1 MNGKGRKLFRSAV
14 GILTSVMMMGAYT
27 TTAMASG
34 IGVIDAKDMLDI
46 HAEANR
52 ASAVV
57 GQVMD
62 DGHVAILAK
71 YNDWVQIQ
79 AGEIAGWVPAENLVE
94 TEISNE
100 EAVAANEQVIAERTG
115 ATASEDEFFAEEEVQ
130 QDETAALQAEASEA
144 VQNEIEEVQTAEEA
158 ARLEAEAQAK
168 AAEEAARLEAEAQ
181 AKAAEKAARLE
192 AEAQAKAAEEAAR
205 LEAEAQ
211 AKAAEKAARLEAEAQ
226 AKAAEEAAR
235 LEAEAQ
241 AKAAEKA
248 ARLEAEAQAKAAAE
262 EAARAEAEAKAAAE
276 AQAAEEAARLAAEAQ
291 AKAAAEEAARIAAE
305 AQQAALAAQA
315 AQTAAIS
322 AEELKLLANIIYC
335 EAGSESYVGKVAV
348 GNVIMNRVK
357 SASQPNTI
365 TEVVY
370 AKGQFSPVRNGSLQ
384 RALSSDKADAACYQA
399 AIEALAGAQ
408 PVGGKLFF
416 RRNNGRSG
424 QVIGHHV
431 FY

>member
-46 HAEANR
+46 HAEANT

-57 GQVMD
+57 GQVME

-144 VQNEIEEVQTAEEA
+144 AQNEIEEVQTAEEA
-158 ARLEAEAQAK
+158 AQ
-168 AAEEAARLEAEAQ
+168 
-181 AKAAEKAARLE
+181 
-192 AEAQAKAAEEAAR
+192 
-205 LEAEAQ
+205 
-211 AKAAEKAARLEAEAQ
+211 
-226 AKAAEEAAR
+226 
-235 LEAEAQ
+235 
-241 AKAAEKA
+241 
-248 ARLEAEAQAKAAAE
+248 LEAEAQAKAAAE
-262 EAARAEAEAKAAAE
+262 EAARLE
-276 AQAAEEAARLAAEAQ
+276 AEAQ

>member
-46 HAEANR
+46 HAEANT

-57 GQVMD
+57 GQVME

-130 QDETAALQAEASEA
+130 QDETAALQAEASKA
-144 VQNEIEEVQTAEEA
+144 AQNEIEEVQAAEEA
-158 ARLEAEAQAK
+158 ARIEAEAQAKAAAEEAAQLEAEAQAKAAAEEAAQLEAEAQAKAAEEVARLEAEAQAK

-181 AKAAEKAARLE
+181 AKAA
-192 AEAQAKAAEEAAR
+192 AEEAAR

-211 AKAAEKAARLEAEAQ
+211 
-226 AKAAEEAAR
+226 
-235 LEAEAQ
+235 
-241 AKAAEKA
+241 
-248 ARLEAEAQAKAAAE
+248 
-262 EAARAEAEAKAAAE
+262 
-276 AQAAEEAARLAAEAQ
+276 
-291 AKAAAEEAARIAAE
+291 
-305 AQQAALAAQA
+305 QAALA

>member
-1 MNGKGRKLFRSAV
+1 M
-14 GILTSVMMMGAYT
+14 
-27 TTAMASG
+27 
-34 IGVIDAKDMLDI
+34 
-46 HAEANR
+46 
-52 ASAVV
+52 
-57 GQVMD
+57 
-62 DGHVAILAK
+62 
-71 YNDWVQIQ
+71 
-79 AGEIAGWVPAENLVE
+79 
-94 TEISNE
+94 
-100 EAVAANEQVIAERTG
+100 IAERTG

-144 VQNEIEEVQTAEEA
+144 AQNEIEEVQATEEA
-158 ARLEAEAQAK
+158 ARI
-168 AAEEAARLEAEAQ
+168 
-181 AKAAEKAARLE
+181 
-192 AEAQAKAAEEAAR
+192 
-205 LEAEAQ
+205 
-211 AKAAEKAARLEAEAQ
+211 
-226 AKAAEEAAR
+226 
-235 LEAEAQ
+235 
-241 AKAAEKA
+241 
-248 ARLEAEAQAKAAAE
+248 EAEAQAKAAAE
-262 EAARAEAEAKAAAE
+262 EAARIEAEAQVK
-276 AQAAEEAARLAAEAQ
+276 AAEEAARLEAEAQ

>member
-46 HAEANR
+46 HAEANT
-52 ASAVV
+52 ASAVI
-57 GQVMD
+57 GQVME

-115 ATASEDEFFAEEEVQ
+115 ETASEDEFFAEEEVQ

-144 VQNEIEEVQTAEEA
+144 AQNEIEEVQ
-158 ARLEAEAQAK
+158 
-168 AAEEAARLEAEAQ
+168 
-181 AKAAEKAARLE
+181 
-192 AEAQAKAAEEAAR
+192 
-205 LEAEAQ
+205 
-211 AKAAEKAARLEAEAQ
+211 
-226 AKAAEEAAR
+226 
-235 LEAEAQ
+235 
-241 AKAAEKA
+241 
-248 ARLEAEAQAKAAAE
+248 
-262 EAARAEAEAKAAAE
+262 
-276 AQAAEEAARLAAEAQ
+276 
-291 AKAAAEEAARIAAE
+291 AAEEAARIEAE
-305 AQQAALAAQA
+305 AQQAALA

-384 RALSSDKADAACYQA
+384 RALSSDKADEACYQA

-408 PVGGKLFF
+408 PVGDKLFF

>member
-46 HAEANR
+46 HAEANT
-52 ASAVV
+52 ASAVI
-57 GQVMD
+57 GQVME

-144 VQNEIEEVQTAEEA
+144 AQNEIEEVQTAEEA
-158 ARLEAEAQAK
+158 ARI
-168 AAEEAARLEAEAQ
+168 
-181 AKAAEKAARLE
+181 
-192 AEAQAKAAEEAAR
+192 
-205 LEAEAQ
+205 
-211 AKAAEKAARLEAEAQ
+211 
-226 AKAAEEAAR
+226 
-235 LEAEAQ
+235 
-241 AKAAEKA
+241 
-248 ARLEAEAQAKAAAE
+248 EAEAQAKAAAE
-262 EAARAEAEAKAAAE
+262 EAARLE
-276 AQAAEEAARLAAEAQ
+276 AEAQ

-370 AKGQFSPVRNGSLQ
+370 AKRQFSPVRNGSLQ

>member
-46 HAEANR
+46 HAEANT
-52 ASAVV
+52 ASAVI
-57 GQVMD
+57 GQVME

-144 VQNEIEEVQTAEEA
+144 AQNEIEEVQAAEEA
-158 ARLEAEAQAK
+158 ARLEAEAQAKAAAEEAAQLEAEAQAK

-181 AKAAEKAARLE
+181 
-192 AEAQAKAAEEAAR
+192 
-205 LEAEAQ
+205 
-211 AKAAEKAARLEAEAQ
+211 
-226 AKAAEEAAR
+226 
-235 LEAEAQ
+235 
-241 AKAAEKA
+241 
-248 ARLEAEAQAKAAAE
+248 
-262 EAARAEAEAKAAAE
+262 
-276 AQAAEEAARLAAEAQ
+276 
-291 AKAAAEEAARIAAE
+291 
-305 AQQAALAAQA
+305 QAALA

>member
-46 HAEANR
+46 HAEANT
-52 ASAVV
+52 ASAVI
-57 GQVMD
+57 GQVME

-144 VQNEIEEVQTAEEA
+144 AQNEIEEVQAAEEA
-158 ARLEAEAQAK
+158 ARIEAEAQAKAAAEEAAQLEAEAQAK
-168 AAEEAARLEAEAQ
+168 TAAEEAARLEAEAQ
-181 AKAAEKAARLE
+181 AKAA
-192 AEAQAKAAEEAAR
+192 AEET
-205 LEAEAQ
+205 
-211 AKAAEKAARLEAEAQ
+211 
-226 AKAAEEAAR
+226 
-235 LEAEAQ
+235 
-241 AKAAEKA
+241 

-262 EAARAEAEAKAAAE
+262 EAARIEAEAQAK
-276 AQAAEEAARLAAEAQ
+276 AAEEAARLAAEAQ
-291 AKAAAEEAARIAAE
+291 
-305 AQQAALAAQA
+305 QAALA

-322 AEELKLLANIIYC
+322 TEELKLLANIIYC

-408 PVGGKLFF
+408 PVGDKLFF

>member
-46 HAEANR
+46 HAEANT
-52 ASAVV
+52 ASAVI
-57 GQVMD
+57 GQVME

-100 EAVAANEQVIAERTG
+100 EAVVANEQVIAERTG
-115 ATASEDEFFAEEEVQ
+115 ETASEDEFFAEEEVQ

-144 VQNEIEEVQTAEEA
+144 AQNEIEEVQ
-158 ARLEAEAQAK
+158 
-168 AAEEAARLEAEAQ
+168 AAEEAARI
-181 AKAAEKAARLE
+181 
-192 AEAQAKAAEEAAR
+192 
-205 LEAEAQ
+205 
-211 AKAAEKAARLEAEAQ
+211 
-226 AKAAEEAAR
+226 
-235 LEAEAQ
+235 
-241 AKAAEKA
+241 
-248 ARLEAEAQAKAAAE
+248 EAEAQAKAAAE
-262 EAARAEAEAKAAAE
+262 EAAR
-276 AQAAEEAARLAAEAQ
+276 L
-291 AKAAAEEAARIAAE
+291 AAE
-305 AQQAALAAQA
+305 AQQAALAAK
-315 AQTAAIS
+315 TAAIS

-408 PVGGKLFF
+408 PVGDKLFF

>member
-1 MNGKGRKLFRSAV
+1 MNGKGRKLFRCAV

-46 HAEANR
+46 HAEANT
-52 ASAVV
+52 ASAVI
-57 GQVMD
+57 GQVME

-144 VQNEIEEVQTAEEA
+144 AQNEIEEVQTAEEA

-168 AAEEAARLEAEAQ
+168 AA
-181 AKAAEKAARLE
+181 
-192 AEAQAKAAEEAAR
+192 AEEAAR
-205 LEAEAQ
+205 LE
-211 AKAAEKAARLEAEAQ
+211 
-226 AKAAEEAAR
+226 
-235 LEAEAQ
+235 
-241 AKAAEKA
+241 
-248 ARLEAEAQAKAAAE
+248 
-262 EAARAEAEAKAAAE
+262 
-276 AQAAEEAARLAAEAQ
+276 AEAQ

>member
-46 HAEANR
+46 HAEANT
-52 ASAVV
+52 ASAVI
-57 GQVMD
+57 GQVME

-144 VQNEIEEVQTAEEA
+144 AQNEIEEVQ
-158 ARLEAEAQAK
+158 
-168 AAEEAARLEAEAQ
+168 AAEEAARI
-181 AKAAEKAARLE
+181 
-192 AEAQAKAAEEAAR
+192 
-205 LEAEAQ
+205 
-211 AKAAEKAARLEAEAQ
+211 
-226 AKAAEEAAR
+226 
-235 LEAEAQ
+235 
-241 AKAAEKA
+241 
-248 ARLEAEAQAKAAAE
+248 EAEAQAKAAAE
-262 EAARAEAEAKAAAE
+262 EAARIEAEAQVK
-276 AQAAEEAARLAAEAQ
+276 AAEEAARLEAEAQ

>member
-1 MNGKGRKLFRSAV
+1 MEVRMNGKGRKLFRSAV

-52 ASAVV
+52 ASVVV

-71 YNDWVQIQ
+71 YNGWVQIQ

-100 EAVAANEQVIAERTG
+100 EAVAANVQVIAERTG

-144 VQNEIEEVQTAEEA
+144 AQNEIEEVQAAAEEA
-158 ARLEAEAQAK
+158 ARIEAEAQAK
-168 AAEEAARLEAEAQ
+168 AAAEAQ
-181 AKAAEKAARLE
+181 
-192 AEAQAKAAEEAAR
+192 
-205 LEAEAQ
+205 
-211 AKAAEKAARLEAEAQ
+211 
-226 AKAAEEAAR
+226 
-235 LEAEAQ
+235 
-241 AKAAEKA
+241 
-248 ARLEAEAQAKAAAE
+248 AAE

-276 AQAAEEAARLAAEAQ
+276 AQAAEKAARAEAEAKAAAEAQAAAEEAARLAAEAQ
-291 AKAAAEEAARIAAE
+291 AQAAAVEAARIAAE

-370 AKGQFSPVRNGSLQ
+370 ARGQFSPVRNGSLQ
-384 RALSSDKADAACYQA
+384 RALSNDKADASCYQA

-408 PVGGKLFF
+408 PVGEKLFF

>member
-1 MNGKGRKLFRSAV
+1 MEVRMNGKGRKLFRSAV

-46 HAEANR
+46 HAEANT
-52 ASAVV
+52 ASAVI
-57 GQVMD
+57 GQVME

-144 VQNEIEEVQTAEEA
+144 AQNEIEEVQATEEA
-158 ARLEAEAQAK
+158 ARIEAEAQAK
-168 AAEEAARLEAEAQ
+168 AA
-181 AKAAEKAARLE
+181 
-192 AEAQAKAAEEAAR
+192 AEEAAR
-205 LEAEAQ
+205 IEAEAQ
-211 AKAAEKAARLEAEAQ
+211 V
-226 AKAAEEAAR
+226 KAAEE
-235 LEAEAQ
+235 
-241 AKAAEKA
+241 A

-262 EAARAEAEAKAAAE
+262 EAARIE
-276 AQAAEEAARLAAEAQ
+276 AEAQ

-348 GNVIMNRVK
+348 GNVIMNSVK

>member
-46 HAEANR
+46 HAEANT
-52 ASAVV
+52 ASAVI
-57 GQVMD
+57 GQVME

-130 QDETAALQAEASEA
+130 QDETAALQAEASKA
-144 VQNEIEEVQTAEEA
+144 AQNEIEEVQAAEEA
-158 ARLEAEAQAK
+158 ARIEAEAQAKAAAEEAAQLEAEAQAK
-168 AAEEAARLEAEAQ
+168 AA
-181 AKAAEKAARLE
+181 
-192 AEAQAKAAEEAAR
+192 AEE
-205 LEAEAQ
+205 
-211 AKAAEKAARLEAEAQ
+211 
-226 AKAAEEAAR
+226 
-235 LEAEAQ
+235 
-241 AKAAEKA
+241 A

-262 EAARAEAEAKAAAE
+262 EAARLE
-276 AQAAEEAARLAAEAQ
+276 
-291 AKAAAEEAARIAAE
+291 AE
-305 AQQAALAAQA
+305 AQQAALAAQ
-315 AQTAAIS
+315 TAAIS
-322 AEELKLLANIIYC
+322 TEELKLLANIIYC

>member
-46 HAEANR
+46 HAEANT
-52 ASAVV
+52 ASAVI
-57 GQVMD
+57 GQVME

-144 VQNEIEEVQTAEEA
+144 AQNEIEEVQAAEEA
-158 ARLEAEAQAK
+158 ARIEAEAQAKAAAEEAAQLEAEAQAK
-168 AAEEAARLEAEAQ
+168 TAAEEAARLEAEAQ
-181 AKAAEKAARLE
+181 AKAAAEETARLE
-192 AEAQAKAAEEAAR
+192 
-205 LEAEAQ
+205 
-211 AKAAEKAARLEAEAQ
+211 
-226 AKAAEEAAR
+226 
-235 LEAEAQ
+235 
-241 AKAAEKA
+241 
-248 ARLEAEAQAKAAAE
+248 
-262 EAARAEAEAKAAAE
+262 
-276 AQAAEEAARLAAEAQ
+276 AEAQ

>member
-46 HAEANR
+46 HAEANT
-52 ASAVV
+52 ASAVI
-57 GQVMD
+57 GQVME

-115 ATASEDEFFAEEEVQ
+115 ETASEDEFFAEEEVQ

-144 VQNEIEEVQTAEEA
+144 AQNEIEEVQ
-158 ARLEAEAQAK
+158 
-168 AAEEAARLEAEAQ
+168 AAEEAARI
-181 AKAAEKAARLE
+181 
-192 AEAQAKAAEEAAR
+192 
-205 LEAEAQ
+205 
-211 AKAAEKAARLEAEAQ
+211 
-226 AKAAEEAAR
+226 
-235 LEAEAQ
+235 
-241 AKAAEKA
+241 
-248 ARLEAEAQAKAAAE
+248 EAEAQAKAAAE
-262 EAARAEAEAKAAAE
+262 EAARIEAEAQAKA
-276 AQAAEEAARLAAEAQ
+276 AAEEAARIEAEAQAKAAEEAAQLAAEAQ

-305 AQQAALAAQA
+305 AQAKAAAEEAARIAAESQQAALAAQA

-322 AEELKLLANIIYC
+322 SEELKLLANIIYC

>member
-46 HAEANR
+46 HAEANT
-52 ASAVV
+52 ASAVI
-57 GQVMD
+57 GQVME

-130 QDETAALQAEASEA
+130 QDETAALQAEAGEA
-144 VQNEIEEVQTAEEA
+144 AQNEIEEVQAAEEAAPLEAEAQAKAAAEEAAQLEAEAQAKAAEEA

-181 AKAAEKAARLE
+181 AKAA
-192 AEAQAKAAEEAAR
+192 AEEAAR

-211 AKAAEKAARLEAEAQ
+211 
-226 AKAAEEAAR
+226 
-235 LEAEAQ
+235 
-241 AKAAEKA
+241 
-248 ARLEAEAQAKAAAE
+248 
-262 EAARAEAEAKAAAE
+262 
-276 AQAAEEAARLAAEAQ
+276 
-291 AKAAAEEAARIAAE
+291 
-305 AQQAALAAQA
+305 QAALA

>member
-46 HAEANR
+46 HAEANT
-52 ASAVV
+52 ASAVI
-57 GQVMD
+57 GQVME

-144 VQNEIEEVQTAEEA
+144 AQNEIEEVQAAEEA
-158 ARLEAEAQAK
+158 ARIEAEAQAKAAAEEAARIEAEAQAKAAAEEAARIEAEAQAK

-181 AKAAEKAARLE
+181 AKAA
-192 AEAQAKAAEEAAR
+192 
-205 LEAEAQ
+205 
-211 AKAAEKAARLEAEAQ
+211 
-226 AKAAEEAAR
+226 
-235 LEAEAQ
+235 
-241 AKAAEKA
+241 
-248 ARLEAEAQAKAAAE
+248 
-262 EAARAEAEAKAAAE
+262 
-276 AQAAEEAARLAAEAQ
+276 
-291 AKAAAEEAARIAAE
+291 AEEAARIEAE

-365 TEVVY
+365 TEVIY

-408 PVGGKLFF
+408 PVGDKLFF

>member
-46 HAEANR
+46 HAEANT
-52 ASAVV
+52 ASAVI
-57 GQVMD
+57 GQVME

-144 VQNEIEEVQTAEEA
+144 AQNEIEEVQAAEEA
-158 ARLEAEAQAK
+158 ARIEAEAQAKAAAEEAAQLEAEAQAKAAAEEAAQLEAEAQAKAAAEEAARLEAEAQAKAAAEEAAQLEAEAQAK

-181 AKAAEKAARLE
+181 AKAA
-192 AEAQAKAAEEAAR
+192 AEEAAR

-211 AKAAEKAARLEAEAQ
+211 
-226 AKAAEEAAR
+226 
-235 LEAEAQ
+235 
-241 AKAAEKA
+241 
-248 ARLEAEAQAKAAAE
+248 
-262 EAARAEAEAKAAAE
+262 
-276 AQAAEEAARLAAEAQ
+276 
-291 AKAAAEEAARIAAE
+291 
-305 AQQAALAAQA
+305 QAALA

-322 AEELKLLANIIYC
+322 TEELKLLANIIYC

>member
-46 HAEANR
+46 HAEANT
-52 ASAVV
+52 ASAVI
-57 GQVMD
+57 GQVME

-130 QDETAALQAEASEA
+130 QDETAALQAEASKA
-144 VQNEIEEVQTAEEA
+144 AQNEIEEVQVAEEA
-158 ARLEAEAQAK
+158 ARIEAEAQAKAAAEEAAQLAAEAQAKAAEEAARIEAEAQAK

-181 AKAAEKAARLE
+181 AKAAE
-192 AEAQAKAAEEAAR
+192 
-205 LEAEAQ
+205 
-211 AKAAEKAARLEAEAQ
+211 
-226 AKAAEEAAR
+226 
-235 LEAEAQ
+235 
-241 AKAAEKA
+241 
-248 ARLEAEAQAKAAAE
+248 
-262 EAARAEAEAKAAAE
+262 
-276 AQAAEEAARLAAEAQ
+276 
-291 AKAAAEEAARIAAE
+291 EAARIAAE
-305 AQQAALAAQA
+305 AQQAALSAQA

-322 AEELKLLANIIYC
+322 EEELKLLANIIYC

>member
-46 HAEANR
+46 HAEANT

-57 GQVMD
+57 GQVME

-144 VQNEIEEVQTAEEA
+144 AQNEIEEVQAAEEA
-158 ARLEAEAQAK
+158 ARIEEEAQAK
-168 AAEEAARLEAEAQ
+168 AA
-181 AKAAEKAARLE
+181 
-192 AEAQAKAAEEAAR
+192 AEEAA
-205 LEAEAQ
+205 Q
-211 AKAAEKAARLEAEAQ
+211 
-226 AKAAEEAAR
+226 
-235 LEAEAQ
+235 
-241 AKAAEKA
+241 
-248 ARLEAEAQAKAAAE
+248 LEAEAQAKAAAE
-262 EAARAEAEAKAAAE
+262 EAARLE
-276 AQAAEEAARLAAEAQ
+276 
-291 AKAAAEEAARIAAE
+291 AE
-305 AQQAALAAQA
+305 AQQAALA

>member
-46 HAEANR
+46 HAEANT
-52 ASAVV
+52 ASAVI
-57 GQVMD
+57 GQVME

-115 ATASEDEFFAEEEVQ
+115 ETASEDEFFAEEEVQ

-144 VQNEIEEVQTAEEA
+144 AQNEIEEVQAAEEA
-158 ARLEAEAQAK
+158 ARIEAEAQAKAAAEEAARIEAEAQAK
-168 AAEEAARLEAEAQ
+168 AAED
-181 AKAAEKAARLE
+181 
-192 AEAQAKAAEEAAR
+192 
-205 LEAEAQ
+205 
-211 AKAAEKAARLEAEAQ
+211 
-226 AKAAEEAAR
+226 
-235 LEAEAQ
+235 
-241 AKAAEKA
+241 A

-262 EAARAEAEAKAAAE
+262 EAARIE
-276 AQAAEEAARLAAEAQ
+276 
-291 AKAAAEEAARIAAE
+291 AE

-408 PVGGKLFF
+408 PVGDKLFF

>member
-46 HAEANR
+46 HAEANT
-52 ASAVV
+52 ASAVI
-57 GQVMD
+57 GQVME

-130 QDETAALQAEASEA
+130 QDETAALQAEASKA
-144 VQNEIEEVQTAEEA
+144 AQNEIEEVQAAEEAARIEAEAQAKAAAEEAAQLETEAQAKAAEEAARIEAEAQAKAAEEA

-181 AKAAEKAARLE
+181 AKAAE
-192 AEAQAKAAEEAAR
+192 
-205 LEAEAQ
+205 
-211 AKAAEKAARLEAEAQ
+211 
-226 AKAAEEAAR
+226 
-235 LEAEAQ
+235 
-241 AKAAEKA
+241 
-248 ARLEAEAQAKAAAE
+248 
-262 EAARAEAEAKAAAE
+262 
-276 AQAAEEAARLAAEAQ
+276 
-291 AKAAAEEAARIAAE
+291 EAARIAAE
-305 AQQAALAAQA
+305 AQQAALSAQA

>member
-1 MNGKGRKLFRSAV
+1 MEVRMNGKGRKLFRSAV

-46 HAEANR
+46 HAEANT

-57 GQVMD
+57 GQVME

-115 ATASEDEFFAEEEVQ
+115 ETASEDEFFAEEEVQ

-144 VQNEIEEVQTAEEA
+144 AQNEIEEVQTAEEA
-158 ARLEAEAQAK
+158 ARIEAEAQAKADEEAARIEAEAQAK
-168 AAEEAARLEAEAQ
+168 AAEEAARIEAEAQ
-181 AKAAEKAARLE
+181 AK
-192 AEAQAKAAEEAAR
+192 
-205 LEAEAQ
+205 
-211 AKAAEKAARLEAEAQ
+211 
-226 AKAAEEAAR
+226 
-235 LEAEAQ
+235 
-241 AKAAEKA
+241 
-248 ARLEAEAQAKAAAE
+248 
-262 EAARAEAEAKAAAE
+262 
-276 AQAAEEAARLAAEAQ
+276 AAEEAARLAAEAQ
-291 AKAAAEEAARIAAE
+291 AKAAAEEAARIEAE
-305 AQQAALAAQA
+305 AQQAALAAQ
-315 AQTAAIS
+315 TAAVS

>member
-46 HAEANR
+46 HAEANT

-57 GQVMD
+57 GQVME

-144 VQNEIEEVQTAEEA
+144 AQNEIEEVQTAEEA
-158 ARLEAEAQAK
+158 ARIEAEAQAKADEEAARIEAEAQAK

-181 AKAAEKAARLE
+181 AKAA
-192 AEAQAKAAEEAAR
+192 
-205 LEAEAQ
+205 
-211 AKAAEKAARLEAEAQ
+211 
-226 AKAAEEAAR
+226 
-235 LEAEAQ
+235 
-241 AKAAEKA
+241 
-248 ARLEAEAQAKAAAE
+248 
-262 EAARAEAEAKAAAE
+262 
-276 AQAAEEAARLAAEAQ
+276 
-291 AKAAAEEAARIAAE
+291 AEEAARIEAE
-305 AQQAALAAQA
+305 AQQAALAAQ
-315 AQTAAIS
+315 TAAVS

>member
-1 MNGKGRKLFRSAV
+1 MEVRMNGKGRKLFRSAV

-46 HAEANR
+46 HAEANT

-57 GQVMD
+57 GQVME

-144 VQNEIEEVQTAEEA
+144 AQNEIEEVQ
-158 ARLEAEAQAK
+158 
-168 AAEEAARLEAEAQ
+168 AAEEAAQ
-181 AKAAEKAARLE
+181 
-192 AEAQAKAAEEAAR
+192 
-205 LEAEAQ
+205 
-211 AKAAEKAARLEAEAQ
+211 
-226 AKAAEEAAR
+226 
-235 LEAEAQ
+235 
-241 AKAAEKA
+241 
-248 ARLEAEAQAKAAAE
+248 LEAEAQAKAAAE
-262 EAARAEAEAKAAAE
+262 EAARIE
-276 AQAAEEAARLAAEAQ
+276 AEAQ
-291 AKAAAEEAARIAAE
+291 AKAAEEAARIAAE

>member
-46 HAEANR
+46 HAEANT

-57 GQVMD
+57 GQVME

-115 ATASEDEFFAEEEVQ
+115 ATASEDEFFTEEEVQ
-130 QDETAALQAEASEA
+130 QDETAALQAEASKA
-144 VQNEIEEVQTAEEA
+144 AQNEIEEVQ
-158 ARLEAEAQAK
+158 
-168 AAEEAARLEAEAQ
+168 AAEEAAQ
-181 AKAAEKAARLE
+181 
-192 AEAQAKAAEEAAR
+192 
-205 LEAEAQ
+205 
-211 AKAAEKAARLEAEAQ
+211 
-226 AKAAEEAAR
+226 
-235 LEAEAQ
+235 
-241 AKAAEKA
+241 
-248 ARLEAEAQAKAAAE
+248 LEAEAQAKAAAE
-262 EAARAEAEAKAAAE
+262 EAARIE
-276 AQAAEEAARLAAEAQ
+276 AEAQ
-291 AKAAAEEAARIAAE
+291 AKAAEEAARIAAE

>member
-57 GQVMD
+57 GQVME

-144 VQNEIEEVQTAEEA
+144 AQNEIEEVQAAEEA
-158 ARLEAEAQAK
+158 ARLEAEAQSKAAAEEAARLEAEAQAKAAAEEAAQLEAEAQAK

-181 AKAAEKAARLE
+181 AKAA
-192 AEAQAKAAEEAAR
+192 AEEAAR

-211 AKAAEKAARLEAEAQ
+211 
-226 AKAAEEAAR
+226 
-235 LEAEAQ
+235 
-241 AKAAEKA
+241 
-248 ARLEAEAQAKAAAE
+248 
-262 EAARAEAEAKAAAE
+262 
-276 AQAAEEAARLAAEAQ
+276 
-291 AKAAAEEAARIAAE
+291 
-305 AQQAALAAQA
+305 QAALA

-322 AEELKLLANIIYC
+322 TEELKLLANIIYC

>member
-1 MNGKGRKLFRSAV
+1 MEVRMNGKGRKLFRSAV

-46 HAEANR
+46 HAEANT

-57 GQVMD
+57 GQVME

-144 VQNEIEEVQTAEEA
+144 AQNEIEEVQAAEEAARIEEEAQAKAAAEEAAQLEAEAQAKAAEEA

-181 AKAAEKAARLE
+181 
-192 AEAQAKAAEEAAR
+192 
-205 LEAEAQ
+205 
-211 AKAAEKAARLEAEAQ
+211 
-226 AKAAEEAAR
+226 
-235 LEAEAQ
+235 
-241 AKAAEKA
+241 
-248 ARLEAEAQAKAAAE
+248 
-262 EAARAEAEAKAAAE
+262 
-276 AQAAEEAARLAAEAQ
+276 
-291 AKAAAEEAARIAAE
+291 
-305 AQQAALAAQA
+305 QAALA

>member
-46 HAEANR
+46 HAEANT

-57 GQVMD
+57 GQVME

-144 VQNEIEEVQTAEEA
+144 AQNEIEEVQAAEEAARIEAEAQAKAAAEEA

-168 AAEEAARLEAEAQ
+168 AAEEAAQ
-181 AKAAEKAARLE
+181 LE

-205 LEAEAQ
+205 LAS
-211 AKAAEKAARLEAEAQ
+211 
-226 AKAAEEAAR
+226 
-235 LEAEAQ
+235 
-241 AKAAEKA
+241 
-248 ARLEAEAQAKAAAE
+248 
-262 EAARAEAEAKAAAE
+262 
-276 AQAAEEAARLAAEAQ
+276 
-291 AKAAAEEAARIAAE
+291 E
-305 AQQAALAAQA
+305 AQQAAQA

-384 RALSSDKADAACYQA
+384 RALSSDKADTACYQA

>member
-46 HAEANR
+46 HAEANT
-52 ASAVV
+52 ASAVI
-57 GQVMD
+57 GQVME

-144 VQNEIEEVQTAEEA
+144 AQNEIEEVQAAEEA
-158 ARLEAEAQAK
+158 ARIEAEAQAKAAAEEAARLEAEAQAKAAEEAAQLEAEAQAK

-181 AKAAEKAARLE
+181 AKAA
-192 AEAQAKAAEEAAR
+192 AEEAAR

-211 AKAAEKAARLEAEAQ
+211 AK
-226 AKAAEEAAR
+226 
-235 LEAEAQ
+235 
-241 AKAAEKA
+241 
-248 ARLEAEAQAKAAAE
+248 
-262 EAARAEAEAKAAAE
+262 
-276 AQAAEEAARLAAEAQ
+276 
-291 AKAAAEEAARIAAE
+291 AAEEAARIAAE

>member
-1 MNGKGRKLFRSAV
+1 MEVRMNGKGRKLFRSAV

-46 HAEANR
+46 HAEANT

-57 GQVMD
+57 GQVME

-130 QDETAALQAEASEA
+130 QDETAALQAEASKA
-144 VQNEIEEVQTAEEA
+144 AQNEIEEVQ
-158 ARLEAEAQAK
+158 
-168 AAEEAARLEAEAQ
+168 AAEE
-181 AKAAEKAARLE
+181 
-192 AEAQAKAAEEAAR
+192 
-205 LEAEAQ
+205 
-211 AKAAEKAARLEAEAQ
+211 
-226 AKAAEEAAR
+226 
-235 LEAEAQ
+235 
-241 AKAAEKA
+241 A

-262 EAARAEAEAKAAAE
+262 EAAQLEAEAQAKA
-276 AQAAEEAARLAAEAQ
+276 AAEEAARLEAEAQ
-291 AKAAAEEAARIAAE
+291 AKAAAEEAAQLEAEAQAKAAEEAARIAAE

>member
-46 HAEANR
+46 HAEANT

-57 GQVMD
+57 GQVME

-115 ATASEDEFFAEEEVQ
+115 ETASEDEFFAEEEVQ

-144 VQNEIEEVQTAEEA
+144 AQNEIEEVQ
-158 ARLEAEAQAK
+158 
-168 AAEEAARLEAEAQ
+168 AAEEAARI
-181 AKAAEKAARLE
+181 
-192 AEAQAKAAEEAAR
+192 
-205 LEAEAQ
+205 
-211 AKAAEKAARLEAEAQ
+211 
-226 AKAAEEAAR
+226 
-235 LEAEAQ
+235 
-241 AKAAEKA
+241 
-248 ARLEAEAQAKAAAE
+248 EAEAQAKAAAE
-262 EAARAEAEAKAAAE
+262 EAA
-276 AQAAEEAARLAAEAQ
+276 QLAAQAQ
-291 AKAAAEEAARIAAE
+291 AKAAEEAARIEAE

>member
-46 HAEANR
+46 HAEANT
-52 ASAVV
+52 ASAVI
-57 GQVMD
+57 GQVME

-115 ATASEDEFFAEEEVQ
+115 ETASEDEFFAEEEVQ
-130 QDETAALQAEASEA
+130 QDETAALQA
-144 VQNEIEEVQTAEEA
+144 
-158 ARLEAEAQAK
+158 
-168 AAEEAARLEAEAQ
+168 
-181 AKAAEKAARLE
+181 
-192 AEAQAKAAEEAAR
+192 
-205 LEAEAQ
+205 
-211 AKAAEKAARLEAEAQ
+211 
-226 AKAAEEAAR
+226 
-235 LEAEAQ
+235 
-241 AKAAEKA
+241 
-248 ARLEAEAQAKAAAE
+248 
-262 EAARAEAEAKAAAE
+262 
-276 AQAAEEAARLAAEAQ
+276 
-291 AKAAAEEAARIAAE
+291 AAEEAARIAAE
-305 AQQAALAAQA
+305 SQQAALAAQA

-322 AEELKLLANIIYC
+322 SEELKLLANIIYC

>member
-46 HAEANR
+46 HAEANT

-57 GQVMD
+57 GQVME

-144 VQNEIEEVQTAEEA
+144 AQNEIEEVQAAEEAARIEAEAQAKAAAEEA
-158 ARLEAEAQAK
+158 ARLEAEAQAKAAEEAARIEAEAQAK

-181 AKAAEKAARLE
+181 AKAA
-192 AEAQAKAAEEAAR
+192 AEEAAR
-205 LEAEAQ
+205 I
-211 AKAAEKAARLEAEAQ
+211 
-226 AKAAEEAAR
+226 
-235 LEAEAQ
+235 
-241 AKAAEKA
+241 
-248 ARLEAEAQAKAAAE
+248 
-262 EAARAEAEAKAAAE
+262 
-276 AQAAEEAARLAAEAQ
+276 AAEAQ

-322 AEELKLLANIIYC
+322 AEELKQLANIIYC

>member
-1 MNGKGRKLFRSAV
+1 MEVRMNGKGRKLFRSAV

-57 GQVMD
+57 GQVME

-71 YNDWVQIQ
+71 YNGWVQIQ

-100 EAVAANEQVIAERTG
+100 AAVAANMQVIAERTG

-130 QDETAALQAEASEA
+130 QDETAALQAEASETA
-144 VQNEIEEVQTAEEA
+144 QNEIEEVQ
-158 ARLEAEAQAK
+158 
-168 AAEEAARLEAEAQ
+168 AAEEAARI
-181 AKAAEKAARLE
+181 
-192 AEAQAKAAEEAAR
+192 
-205 LEAEAQ
+205 
-211 AKAAEKAARLEAEAQ
+211 
-226 AKAAEEAAR
+226 
-235 LEAEAQ
+235 
-241 AKAAEKA
+241 
-248 ARLEAEAQAKAAAE
+248 EAEAQAKAAAE

-276 AQAAEEAARLAAEAQ
+276 AQAAAEEAARLEAEAQAKAAEEAAQLAAEAQ

>member
-46 HAEANR
+46 HAEANT
-52 ASAVV
+52 ASAVI
-57 GQVMD
+57 GQVME

-144 VQNEIEEVQTAEEA
+144 AQNEIEEVQ
-158 ARLEAEAQAK
+158 

-181 AKAAEKAARLE
+181 AKAAV
-192 AEAQAKAAEEAAR
+192 EEAAR
-205 LEAEAQ
+205 IE
-211 AKAAEKAARLEAEAQ
+211 
-226 AKAAEEAAR
+226 
-235 LEAEAQ
+235 
-241 AKAAEKA
+241 
-248 ARLEAEAQAKAAAE
+248 
-262 EAARAEAEAKAAAE
+262 
-276 AQAAEEAARLAAEAQ
+276 AEAQ

-305 AQQAALAAQA
+305 AQQAALDAQA

>member
-46 HAEANR
+46 HAEANT
-52 ASAVV
+52 ASAVI
-57 GQVMD
+57 GQVME

-130 QDETAALQAEASEA
+130 QDETAALQAEASKA
-144 VQNEIEEVQTAEEA
+144 AQNEIEEVQ
-158 ARLEAEAQAK
+158 
-168 AAEEAARLEAEAQ
+168 AAEEAARI
-181 AKAAEKAARLE
+181 
-192 AEAQAKAAEEAAR
+192 
-205 LEAEAQ
+205 
-211 AKAAEKAARLEAEAQ
+211 
-226 AKAAEEAAR
+226 
-235 LEAEAQ
+235 
-241 AKAAEKA
+241 
-248 ARLEAEAQAKAAAE
+248 EAEAQAKAAAE

-276 AQAAEEAARLAAEAQ
+276 AQAAVEEAARLEAEAQAKAAAEEAARIEAEAQ

-315 AQTAAIS
+315 TQTAAIS

>member
-1 MNGKGRKLFRSAV
+1 MEVRMNGKGRKLFRSAV

-46 HAEANR
+46 HAEANT
-52 ASAVV
+52 ASAVI
-57 GQVMD
+57 GQVME

-144 VQNEIEEVQTAEEA
+144 AQNEIEEVQAAEEA
-158 ARLEAEAQAK
+158 ARIEAEAQAK
-168 AAEEAARLEAEAQ
+168 AAEEAARL
-181 AKAAEKAARLE
+181 
-192 AEAQAKAAEEAAR
+192 
-205 LEAEAQ
+205 
-211 AKAAEKAARLEAEAQ
+211 
-226 AKAAEEAAR
+226 
-235 LEAEAQ
+235 
-241 AKAAEKA
+241 
-248 ARLEAEAQAKAAAE
+248 
-262 EAARAEAEAKAAAE
+262 
-276 AQAAEEAARLAAEAQ
+276 
-291 AKAAAEEAARIAAE
+291 AAE
-305 AQQAALAAQA
+305 AQQAALAAQ
-315 AQTAAIS
+315 TAAIS
-322 AEELKLLANIIYC
+322 TEELKLLANIIYC